1 MTAPALLAPFDAVRH
16 EDAEGDYWSAR
27 DLMPLLGYERWENFA
42 ASVERARAAAIN
54 SGHGPDHVR
63 DAAKMVPVG
72 SGAYREVADY
82 RLTRFGAYLVT
93 MNGDPRKGEIAAAQ
107 SYFAV
112 RTREAE
118 VMAAHVPAPLPDLR
132 TPAGVL
138 AMAEQFAATAR
149 QLVAAEEKVAEL
161 EPKADLADT
170 FLTADGSTRLVRE
183 VAKLLSMRE
192 RDLWRFLLEER
203 LLFAKHA
210 ACGAVMYDFYA
221 SYAHHFVAKETPVQH
236 TFGTCSHYTIRVTAR
251 GVELI
256 RKRLRAAGRLV
267 AL

>member
-1 MTAPALLAPFDAVRH
+1 MTTVQRVDGSTFELLRLRDGADEF
-16 EDAEGDYWSAR
+16 WSAR
-27 DLMPLLGYERWENFA
+27 DLMVPLGYDKWERFEDA
-42 ASVERARAAAIN
+42 IERARAAASN
-54 SGHGPDHVR
+54 AGQPGAFSRVR
-63 DAAKMVPVG
+63 EEGTGGRP
-72 SGAYREVADY
+72 RTDY
-82 RLTRFGAYLVT
+82 RMSRFGAYLLA
-93 MNGDPRKGEIAAAQ
+93 MNGDPRKPEIAAAQ

-118 VMAAHVPAPLPDLR
+118 VMTSAAPTPSVPDLR

-170 FLTADGSTRLVRE
+170 FLTSDGSDRLVRE

-203 LLFAKHA
+203 LLFVKHA
-210 ACGAVMYDFYA
+210 SCGAAMYDFYA
-221 SYAHHFVAKETPVQH
+221 SYAHHFVAKEIPVQH

-251 GVELI
+251 GIELI
-256 RKRLRAAGRLV
+256 RKRLREAGRLV